1 MESLNN
7 FTTIEYFQAS
17 NKHDDYLKQMMC
29 RRLRIDR
36 FKFQKDIS
44 ELIAISDENTSSA
57 SDSDSEDINSWY
69 MISTWQKFF
78 FTHICYH
85 QSSAKPN

>member
-57 SDSDSEDINSWY
+57 SDSDSDEDSEDINS
-69 MISTWQKFF
+69 
-78 FTHICYH
+78 
-85 QSSAKPN
+85 